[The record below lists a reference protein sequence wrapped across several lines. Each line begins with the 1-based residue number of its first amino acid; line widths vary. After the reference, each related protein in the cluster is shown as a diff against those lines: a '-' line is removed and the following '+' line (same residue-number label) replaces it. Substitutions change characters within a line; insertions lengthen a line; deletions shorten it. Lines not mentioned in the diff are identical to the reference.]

1 MTQIESINAEL
12 NRLFDV
18 FNFYYYDNE
27 IEKPVIT
34 VQTNGKSKGTMGWCS
49 CKKIWKNSE
58 KNEYYY
64 EITICGEYLYRSVE
78 EICSTLLHEMVHL
91 YCIEHNIKD
100 TSRSNIYH
108 NKKFK
113 EVAEQHGLIIEYDK
127 RIGWSIT
134 KLTDEAKTFVKN
146 NANKEVFV
154 LTRITKINLTE
165 GGEEEGPKQ
174 SMRKYVCPRCGAIIR
189 ATKNVNVLCTDCNEM
204 FVLSG

>member
-1 MTQIESINAEL
+1 MTQLENINAEL

-18 FNFYYYDNE
+18 FNFHYYNDE
-27 IEKPVIT
+27 IQKPVII

-49 CKKIWKNSE
+49 CKKIWRNSQ

-78 EICSTLLHEMVHL
+78 KICLTLLHEMVHL
-91 YCIEHNIKD
+91 YCVEHNIKD
-100 TSRSNIYH
+100 TSRRNIYH

-134 KLTDEAKTFVKN
+134 KLTDEAKTFVQN

-154 LTRITKINLTE
+154 LTRITKINLAE
-165 GGEEEGPKQ
+165 DGGEEEPKQ
-174 SMRKYVCPRCGAIIR
+174 SMRKYICPGCGTIIR
-189 ATKNVNVLCTDCNEM
+189 ATKDVNVQCVDCNKI